1 MRIKMHIGCYKKIF
15 FVFLPVFSLLFTP
28 FSISAENFNLSAK
41 SVILMESETGEILYE
56 MNADQALPPA
66 SVTKIMTILLVM
78 EAIDNGQIM
87 LTDKVSISANAA
99 NMGGSQVYLEVGER
113 MTVDELLKCVVVAS
127 ANDAAAALAEYCSG
141 SIDAFVTK
149 MNARAKELCM
159 VNTHFENTNGLD
171 DTTENHVTSAKDI
184 AIMSRELLK
193 HEKVLEYTTIW
204 MDTIRNGT
212 FGLTNTNRL
221 IRYYKGATGLK
232 TGSTSK
238 AGFCISA
245 TAERNGLHLIAVIM
259 GSPTRDDR
267 NQSACELLDYGFANY
282 AFYENMPK
290 ECELKVIGSITKVIP
305 VTCQDSY
312 KKLISKAKIDKIT
325 CQIEMPETLTAP
337 LYKGQTV
344 GRAVYYMDGEAIG
357 EIPIIAKESVERINF
372 IELFKIALKKL
383 SIF

>member
-1 MRIKMHIGCYKKIF
+1 MTKLMTVLVAYGMIPDLDATFRMTQEIIDPLYLEG
-15 FVFLPVFSLLFTP
+15 LSLAGFSGGEDVVIRDLLYG
-28 FSISAENFNLSAK
+28 S
-41 SVILMESETGEILYE
+41 
-56 MNADQALPPA
+56 ALPSGAEA
-66 SVTKIMTILLVM
+66 S
-78 EAIDNGQIM
+78 
-87 LTDKVSISANAA
+87 
-99 NMGGSQVYLEVGER
+99 Y
-113 MTVDELLKCVVVAS
+113 
-127 ANDAAAALAEYCSG
+127 ALAIAACG
-141 SIDAFVTK
+141 SEEAFVEK
-149 MNARAKELCM
+149 MNKRAADLGM
-159 VNTHFENTNGLD
+159 TNTSFENTNGLD

-337 LYKGQTV
+337 IYKGQTV